1 MLEIVFDFKYV
12 KLQDMKALRKKIYLL
27 LFIKISHFRESYF
40 HKSNG
45 NHLEKVFMWL
55 NFITAAENVSG
66 I

>member
-1 MLEIVFDFKYV
+1 MLEIVFDFKYLE
-12 KLQDMKALRKKIYLL
+12 LQDMKALCKKFIYYYSLN
-27 LFIKISHFRESYF
+27 ISHFRESYF